1 MAGLGREEALIQEKD
16 GFRAASGA
24 EVFSEC

>member
-16 GFRAASGA
+16 GFRAVSGA
-24 EVFSEC
+24 EMSSER